1 MEINLG
7 DWKNIHVFLK
17 ADLNSNTVSVTISRN
32 ILDVVYSVFFLASCA
47 IAIDLKNCKYQ
58 HTNK

>member
-17 ADLNSNTVSVTISRN
+17 ADINSNTVSVTVSRN
-32 ILDVVYSVFFLASCA
+32 ILDAVYSVFFLASCA
-47 IAIDLKNCKYQ
+47 IAID
-58 HTNK
+58 